1 DGRKMLNLAAH
12 ARKDVML
19 GLVRLS
25 HFRHEGARIFE
36 LPFPQR
42 VAHQGS
48 KWNCALRRFR
58 FELADRAIAIGA
70 LMNMQLAA
78 MQIDILPAQT
88 AELRGAQAGES
99 GRDQ

>member
-1 DGRKMLNLAAH
+1 MLDLAAR
-12 ARKDVML
+12 ARKHVVF
-19 GLVRLS
+19 GPVRLP
-25 HFRHEGARIFE
+25 HFLQEGARIFE

-42 VAHQGS
+42 VTHQGP
-48 KWNCALRRFR
+48 KWNCALRRCR
-58 FELADRAIAIGA
+58 FELADRVIAIGA